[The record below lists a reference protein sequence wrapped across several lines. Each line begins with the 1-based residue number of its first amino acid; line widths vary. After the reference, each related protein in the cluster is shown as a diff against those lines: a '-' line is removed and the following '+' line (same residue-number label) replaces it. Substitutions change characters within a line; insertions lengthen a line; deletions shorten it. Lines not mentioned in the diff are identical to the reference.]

1 MQDEMKSIGVVAA
14 IGAAAGAGLALGVG
28 LRFFSVLAMVGLGT
42 GVALGLVAGTRPAK
56 ALLHEP
62 ESPSLFGDALS

>member
-1 MQDEMKSIGVVAA
+1 MQDEMKSMGVVAA

-42 GVALGLVAGTRPAK
+42 GVAIGLVVSARPRELPDK
-56 ALLHEP
+56 AQ
-62 ESPSLFGDALS
+62 PSLFAEALS

>member
-1 MQDEMKSIGVVAA
+1 MQDEMKAVGVVAA

-42 GVALGLVAGTRPAK
+42 GVALGMVASGRKAPALSRQPD
-56 ALLHEP
+56 A
-62 ESPSLFGDALS
+62 PSLFGDALS